1 MNSSPVRPLRP
12 SVAEIRAVCQPESVT
27 GRQSAEHWA
36 GTLWARRA
44 SPYITRLAVRTSLTA
59 NQTTFAM
66 VAIGLAGSAALLLG
80 GLTGP
85 VLCAIAIQ
93 LYLLVDCIDGE
104 IARWKRTSSPRGVY
118 LDRLGH
124 YIVESSIFPTF
135 GYLVGGSW
143 DSGWVSVGLLTSV
156 FALITK
162 AETDLVPWHLHDA
175 ENFEYEQ
182 MVTPRARPVR
192 IARAI
197 THPLK
202 IHRWT
207 GAAEATLLILL
218 AAIVTPWWDD
228 ANKALALAFLG
239 IAVALF
245 FGHGLATW
253 TSARLNFE
261 QSTKD

>member
-1 MNSSPVRPLRP
+1 MIV
-12 SVAEIRAVCQPESVT
+12 
-27 GRQSAEHWA
+27 
-36 GTLWARRA
+36 
-44 SPYITRLAVRTSLTA
+44 
-59 NQTTFAM
+59 
-66 VAIGLAGSAALLLG
+66 IGVAGSAALLLG
-80 GLTGP
+80 GLIGP
-85 VLCAIAIQ
+85 ILCAIAIQ

-104 IARWKRTSSPRGVY
+104 IARWKQTSSPRGAY

-124 YIVESSIFPTF
+124 YIVEASVFPAF

-156 FALITK
+156 LALITK
-162 AETDLVPWHLHDA
+162 AETDLVPWHLHGT
-175 ENFEYEQ
+175 ENFGYEQ
-182 MVTPRARPVR
+182 MVTPHARSVR

-197 THPLK
+197 THPIK

-207 GAAEATLLILL
+207 GATEASLLILL
-218 AAIVTPWWDD
+218 AAIMTPWWDN

-239 IAVALF
+239 IAVALV

-261 QSTKD
+261 QSTND